1 MLSLL
6 RQTRLA
12 SDSWID
18 RLTGNAAVQVV
29 QSTEKT
35 MSTISWD
42 PSMSTGVDSLDNQH
56 KQLIAW
62 LNDLL
67 AAMSVGRG
75 RAEMASL
82 LDKLGGYAIMHFG
95 HEEDCMEQYRCP
107 VAAQNA
113 AAHKDFV
120 ATFAG
125 FREEFERT
133 GATAHLVI
141 RLESEL
147 MRWLTTHIKLTDTQ
161 LLPCVKAGVPQPGG
175 SAGGTKERPD
185 RPAARPATGPDDR
198 SAGSQGTGTGD
209 DPNP

>member
-1 MLSLL
+1 MLNSLREPL
-6 RQTRLA
+6 LA
-12 SDSWID
+12 SDSPID
-18 RLTGNAAVQVV
+18 RLPGNAAVWAVK
-29 QSTEKT
+29 STEMT
-35 MSTISWD
+35 MPTIAWD

-67 AAMSVGRG
+67 GAMSVGRG
-75 RAEMASL
+75 RAEVESL
-82 LDKLGGYAIMHFG
+82 LDKLGGYAMMHFG

-113 AAHKDFV
+113 AAHQAFV
-120 ATFAG
+120 ATFGA

-147 MRWLTTHIKLTDTQ
+147 MRWLTMHIKRTDTQ
-161 LLPCVKAGVPQPGG
+161 LLTCVKARASQPG
-175 SAGGTKERPD
+175 SSGGVVERHH
-185 RPAARPATGPDDR
+185 RPSQRHAKGRADGPARP
-198 SAGSQGTGTGD
+198 QGADSGGD
-209 DPNP
+209 PHP